1 MRTLAVLKTALTGNY
16 AVAHAVKLAKPHVIA
31 AYPITPQTTIVEK
44 LSEFVAKGELKASF
58 VNVESE
64 FSALAV
70 VYGAAMAGARAFT
83 ATSSHGL
90 FYMYEMLW
98 WAAGSRAPIVMAV
111 ATRTL
116 GPPWNIHDEHND
128 ILAIRDSGW
137 AVAMASN
144 VQEVLDL
151 TIQAFKLAESAYIPV
166 AVGLDGFVLSHTV
179 ETIELPPQ
187 EAVDEFLPPRRPDLP
202 LRLRP
207 GEPITMGNI
216 PSDDRLHAEHLKN
229 IYRASQEA
237 KKLVKSIDAEYGKLV
252 GREYGGMVEGFE
264 LEGARYAVVCMG
276 AWCGDAKEAVRSLR
290 REGVPVGL
298 MRIRFVR
305 PFPDEEVAELSGI
318 DKVVVFDRDITPA
331 GGILG
336 REVASVLGRDKVVNV
351 LAGLAGVD
359 FKADEFRKAV
369 KHAVEGEY
377 ADRVVLL

>member
-1 MRTLAVLKTALTGNY
+1 MKQLAVLRTALTGNY
-16 AVAHAVKLAKPHVIA
+16 AVANAVKMARPHVIA

-44 LSEFVAKGELKASF
+44 LSEFVAKGELDASF
-58 VNVESE
+58 INVESE

-70 VYGAAMAGARAFT
+70 VYGAAMAGARVFT

-111 ATRTL
+111 ATRTP

-128 ILAIRDSGW
+128 ILSIRDSGW
-137 AVAMASN
+137 VVAMSSS
-144 VQEVLDL
+144 VQEVFDL
-151 TIQAFKLAESAYIPV
+151 TVQAFKLAESAYLPV

-187 EAVDEFLPPRRPDLP
+187 EVVDRFLPPRRPDLP

-207 GEPITMGNI
+207 GEPISMGNM
-216 PSDDRLHAEHLKN
+216 PSDNRLHVEHLKN
-229 IYRASQEA
+229 IYAAHQEA
-237 KKLVKSIDAEYGKLV
+237 KKIIQAIDAEYGKLT
-252 GREYGGMVEGFE
+252 GREYGGTVERLD

-305 PFPDEEVAELSGI
+305 PFPDEDVAELSGM
-318 DKVVVFDRDITPA
+318 DRVVVFDRDITPA

>member
-1 MRTLAVLKTALTGNY
+1 MKALQVFKTALTGNY
-16 AVAHAVKLAKPHVIA
+16 AVAHAVKMARPHVIA

-44 LSEFVAKGELKASF
+44 LSEFVEKGELKASF

-70 VYGAAMAGARAFT
+70 VYGAAMAGARSFT

-111 ATRTL
+111 VTRTL

-137 AVAMASN
+137 AIAMASS
-144 VQEVLDL
+144 VQEAFDL
-151 TIQAFKLAESAYIPV
+151 TIQAFKLAESAYLPV

-179 ETIELPPQ
+179 ETVELPPQ
-187 EAVDEFLPPRRPDLP
+187 EVVDKFLPPRNPDLP

-216 PSDDRLHAEHLKN
+216 PSDDRIHAEHLRN
-229 IYRASQEA
+229 IYKAHQEA
-237 KKLVKSIDAEYGKLV
+237 KKLVKWIDAEYGELT
-252 GREYGGMVEGFE
+252 GREYGGLVEKFE
-264 LEGARYAVVCMG
+264 LEGAKYAAVCMG
-276 AWCGDAKEAVRSLR
+276 AWCGDAKEAVKSLR
-290 REGVPVGL
+290 RDGVPVGL
-298 MRIRFVR
+298 MRLRFVR
-305 PFPDEEVAELSGI
+305 PFPDEELEELSSF

-331 GGILG
+331 GGVLG

-359 FKADEFRKAV
+359 FKAEEFRKAI
-369 KHAVEGEY
+369 KYAIEGGE
-377 ADRVVLL
+377 RVLLL

>member
-1 MRTLAVLKTALTGNY
+1 MKALTVLKTALTGNY
-16 AVAHAVKLAKPHVIA
+16 AVAHAVKMAKPQVIA

-70 VYGAAMAGARAFT
+70 VYGAAMAGARSFT

-111 ATRTL
+111 VTRTL

-137 AVAMASN
+137 AIAMASN
-144 VQEVLDL
+144 VQEVFDL
-151 TIQAFKLAESAYIPV
+151 TVQAFKLAERAYVPV

-187 EAVDEFLPPRRPDLP
+187 EVVDEFLPPRNPDLP

-207 GEPITMGNI
+207 GEPITMGNL
-216 PSDDRLHAEHLKN
+216 PADDRLHAEHLKN
-229 IYRASQEA
+229 IYKAHQEA
-237 KKLVKSIDAEYGKLV
+237 KKLIKEIDAEYGKLT
-252 GREYGGMVEGFE
+252 GREYGGAVERFE
-264 LEGARYAVVCMG
+264 LEGAKYAVVCMG
-276 AWCGDAKEAVRSLR
+276 AWCGDAKEAVKTLR
-290 REGVPVGL
+290 REGMQVGL
-298 MRIRFVR
+298 MRLRFVR
-305 PFPDEEVAELSGI
+305 PFPDEEIEELSGL

-331 GGILG
+331 GGVLG

-359 FKADEFRKAV
+359 FKAEEFRKAV

-377 ADRVVLL
+377 GEHVVLL

>member
-1 MRTLAVLKTALTGNY
+1 MRALAVLKTALTGNY
-16 AVAHAVKLAKPHVIA
+16 AVAHAVKMARPHVIA

-44 LSEFVAKGELKASF
+44 LSEFVERGELKASF

-70 VYGAAMAGARAFT
+70 VYGAAMAGARSFT

-111 ATRTL
+111 VTRTI

-137 AVAMASN
+137 AIAMASS
-144 VQEVLDL
+144 VQEAFDL
-151 TIQAFKLAESAYIPV
+151 TVQAFKLAERAYVPV

-179 ETIELPPQ
+179 ETVELPPQ
-187 EAVDEFLPPRRPDLP
+187 EVVDKFLPPRNPDLP

-207 GEPITMGNI
+207 GEPIAMGNL
-216 PSDDRLHAEHLKN
+216 PSDDRIHAEHLKN
-229 IYRASQEA
+229 IYKAHQEA
-237 KKLVKSIDAEYGKLV
+237 KKLVKEIDSEYGELT
-252 GREYGGMVEGFE
+252 GREYGGLVERFE
-264 LEGARYAVVCMG
+264 LEGAKYAVICMG
-276 AWCGDAKEAVRSLR
+276 AWCGDAKEAVKSLR

-298 MRIRFVR
+298 MRLRFVR
-305 PFPDEEVAELSGI
+305 PFPDEEVEALSDL

-351 LAGLAGVD
+351 VAGLAGVD
-359 FKADEFRKAV
+359 FKAEEFRKAV
-369 KHAVEGEY
+369 KHAIEGEE
-377 ADRVVLL
+377 RLMLL